1 MVHTAYFIR
10 IGPFFQTVAARIVGE
25 ANAVKWIMPML
36 TIGQFSEMVFLALL
50 GMWLKRIG
58 YKKVLLVGAAAY
70 ALRYMIFSLETP
82 PWLMILAQAMHGL
95 CYACFIAC
103 AFMYVES
110 VAPADVRHSAQTVF
124 GIIILGLG
132 PILASFYNQV
142 ISTQPKQFWM
152 TQAAVALVATIG
164 LALLFPAAQKTRTAS
179 LAAAEA
185 VPQEP

>member
-1 MVHTAYFIR
+1 M
-10 IGPFFQTVAARIVGE
+10 
-25 ANAVKWIMPML
+25 
-36 TIGQFSEMVFLALL
+36 
-50 GMWLKRIG
+50 
-58 YKKVLLVGAAAY
+58 
-70 ALRYMIFSLETP
+70 
-82 PWLMILAQAMHGL
+82 
-95 CYACFIAC
+95 
-103 AFMYVES
+103 
-110 VAPADVRHSAQTVF
+110 RHSAQTVF

-164 LALLFPAAQKTRTAS
+164 LALLFPSAQKTRTAS